1 MALDDDPSVSVWM
14 QQMKAGDSDQ
24 AVQKLWER
32 YFQRLVGLARVK
44 LGKMPRRVADEED
57 VALSAFDSFCQGVA
71 GGRFPQLDDRDNLWR
86 ILVTITARKVFK
98 LNSKNMRQKRGGH
111 LLVDLASQPM
121 EESGSANFNLDQFL
135 AKGPTPEFAAQAA
148 EEFERLLSL
157 LPSQEMRVI
166 AKWKMEGYTN
176 EEIAAQIGCVLRSV
190 ERRLRTIRACWEG
203 QGEPGA

>member
-121 EESGSANFNLDQFL
+121 EESGSANLNLDQFL

>member
-1 MALDDDPSVSVWM
+1 MALDDDPSVSMWM
-14 QQMKAGDSDQ
+14 RQMKAGDSDR

-86 ILVTITARKVFK
+86 ILVTITARKAYQ

-111 LLVDLASQPM
+111 LLVDQSSPGQ
-121 EESGSANFNLDQFL
+121 EESGSANLNLDQFL

-148 EEFERLLSL
+148 EEFELLLSL
-157 LPSQEMRVI
+157 LPSQEMRDI

-176 EEIAAQIGCVLRSV
+176 EEIAAQLGCVLRSV

-203 QGEPGA
+203 PGEPGA